1 MKSERQKS
9 PKVGKAR
16 NLFAERVSFFRSSRL
31 SVFRTYIVK
40 PGSMRLLTIP
50 TTLLLLLLTVTTL
63 QAQEEFVPPP
73 AKLIARF
80 PFKLLTGGIITL
92 KARVSNFPDTLNFIL
107 DTGSGG
113 ISLDSATAAD
123 LKLKTA
129 LSDRTIRGIAGVRRV
144 FFAYKQTLHLP
155 QLSVDSLDFHIN
167 DYDVL
172 TSAYGEK
179 IDGIIGLSFL
189 SRYIVMVDYDSSKIS
204 VYTKGTI
211 KYPRGGFLLKPLIQT
226 IPIMQASMKDNRPV
240 ASRFYF
246 DTGAGMCLLL
256 SADFVSDSNFIKPK
270 RKWYATQAEGLG
282 GKAPMKQGVIKQLQV
297 GPYRFKNVPTYI
309 FDDEYNVTAYPALG
323 GLIGNDLLRRFNLII
338 NYERRDIYM
347 MPNSHYKEPFD
358 YSYTGLGMY
367 VVGGEIQVVDIMPES
382 PAEQAGFKP
391 GDVIMAVA
399 NNFSNN
405 IQTYK
410 NLMQTPGER
419 LKVLVLRK
427 EGPVILTM
435 RVKNILTGR

>member
-1 MKSERQKS
+1 
-9 PKVGKAR
+9 
-16 NLFAERVSFFRSSRL
+16 
-31 SVFRTYIVK
+31 
-40 PGSMRLLTIP
+40 MRLLTIP
-50 TTLLLLLLTVTTL
+50 MLLLLLTVSFV
-63 QAQEEFVPPP
+63 QAQEEFIPPP
-73 AKLIARF
+73 AKLIAKF
-80 PFKLLTGGIITL
+80 PFKLLTGGIITI
-92 KARVSNFPDTLNFIL
+92 KARLSNFPDTLNFIL

-113 ISLDSATAAD
+113 ISLDSATASY
-123 LKLKTA
+123 LKIQTT

-144 FFAYKQTLHLP
+144 YFSYRQTLHMPDNLD
-155 QLSVDSLDFHIN
+155 VENLDFHIN

-189 SRYIVMVDYDSSKIS
+189 ARYIVGIDYDSSKLS

-211 KYPRGGFLLKPLIQT
+211 KYPRGGYLLKPVINT
-226 IPIMQASMKDNRPV
+226 IPILGANIRDNRPIT
-240 ASRFYF
+240 SRFYF

-282 GKAPMKQGVIKQLQV
+282 GKAPMKQGVVKQVQV
-297 GPYRFKNVPTYI
+297 GPFKFRNVPTYI
-309 FDDEYNVTAYPALG
+309 FDDEYNVTAYPALA

-338 NYERRDIYM
+338 NYERKDIYM
-347 MPNSHYKEPFD
+347 TPNSHYKEQFD

-367 VVGGEIQVVDIMPES
+367 VVDGEIQVVDIMAES
-382 PAEQAGFKP
+382 PAEQAGFKE

-410 NLMQTPGER
+410 NLMQTPGEK

-427 EGPVILTM
+427 EGPVVLTLK
-435 RVKNILTGR
+435 VKNILTGR

>member
-1 MKSERQKS
+1 
-9 PKVGKAR
+9 
-16 NLFAERVSFFRSSRL
+16 
-31 SVFRTYIVK
+31 
-40 PGSMRLLTIP
+40 MRLPTIP
-50 TTLLLLLLTVTTL
+50 MLLLLIAVTSV
-63 QAQEEFVPPP
+63 QAQEEFIPPP
-73 AKLIARF
+73 AKLIAKM
-80 PFKLLTGGIITL
+80 PFRLLTGGIITIKGRL
-92 KARVSNFPDTLNFIL
+92 SNYPDTLNFIL

-113 ISLDSATAAD
+113 ISLDSTTAAF
-123 LKLKTA
+123 LKVKTQ
-129 LSDRTIRGIAGVRRV
+129 LSDRTIRGIAGVRQVYFTYR
-144 FFAYKQTLHLP
+144 QTLHLP
-155 QLSVDSLDFHIN
+155 NLSVENLDFHIN

-189 SRYIVMVDYDSSKIS
+189 SRYIVGVDYDSLKIS

-211 KYPRGGFLLKPLIQT
+211 KYPRGGFLLKPVIQT
-226 IPIMQASMKDNRPV
+226 IPVLQANIKDNRQLS
-240 ASRFYF
+240 SRFYF

-256 SADFVSDSNFIKPK
+256 SADFVSDSNFVKPK

-282 GKAPMKQGVIKQLQV
+282 GKAPMKQGVIKQIQL

-309 FDDEYNVTAYPALG
+309 FDDEYNVTQYPSLA
-323 GLIGNDLLRRFNLII
+323 GLVGNDLLRRFNLIL
-338 NYERRDIYM
+338 NYERKDIYM
-347 MPNSHYKEPFD
+347 IPNSHYKEQFD

-367 VVGGEIQVVDIMPES
+367 VVEGEIQVVDIMPES

-410 NLMQTPGER
+410 NLMQTPGEK
-419 LKVLVLRK
+419 LKILVLRQS
-427 EGPVILTM
+427 GPVVLTLK
-435 RVKNILTGR
+435 VKNILTGR